1 VWPASPGRVLRVSAQ
16 VYNEESQY
24 VRLASALKEALAAGA

>member
-1 VWPASPGRVLRVSAQ
+1 VSAQ

-24 VRLASALKEALAAGA
+24 VRLAEALKEVLAAA